1 MSIEKILSSAP
12 VVPVVVIE
20 KLEDA
25 APLARAL
32 YNGGLKALEIT
43 LRTPIAA
50 EAVKL
55 MKEAV
60 PEAYV
65 GTGTVIDKAT
75 FNASVEAGADFMVS
89 PGVNDELLALAKES
103 DIPFLP
109 GAATPSEVMK
119 LASQGFK
126 FLKFFPAEAAGGTAM
141 LKSIG
146 GPLPQVTFC
155 PTGGISL
162 ETAPNYLALKNVICV
177 GGTWML
183 DKQLIEN
190 KDWQAIEA
198 LARQASLYQDA
209 LIPLEFALVN

>member
-1 MSIEKILSSAP
+1 MSIEKILASAP

-55 MKEAV
+55 MKAEV

-65 GTGTVIDKAT
+65 GTGTVVDKAS
-75 FNASVEAGADFMVS
+75 FDASVAAGADFMVS
-89 PGVNDELLALAKES
+89 PGVNDELLALAKET

-119 LASQGFK
+119 LASHGFK

-162 ETAPNYLALKNVICV
+162 ATAPNYLALSNVICV

-183 DKQLIEN
+183 DKKLIEN
-190 KDWQAIEA
+190 KDWQAIET
-198 LARQASLYQDA
+198 LARQAS
-209 LIPLEFALVN
+209 EVK

>member
-65 GTGTVIDKAT
+65 GTGTVVDKET

-89 PGVNDELLALAKES
+89 PGVNDELLALAKDT

-119 LASQGFK
+119 LASHGFK

-198 LARQASLYQDA
+198 LARQAS
-209 LIPLEFALVN
+209 EVK

>member
-65 GTGTVIDKAT
+65 GTGTVVDKAT

-89 PGVNDELLALAKES
+89 PGVNDELLALAKDT

-198 LARQASLYQDA
+198 LARQAS
-209 LIPLEFALVN
+209 EVK

>member
-1 MSIEKILSSAP
+1 MSIKEILSAAP
-12 VVPVVVIE
+12 VVPVIVIDD
-20 KLEDA
+20 LEDA
-25 APLARAL
+25 VPLAQALYRGGLRAL
-32 YNGGLKALEIT
+32 EVT
-43 LRTPIAA
+43 LRTPVAA
-50 EAVKL
+50 QAVKA

-65 GTGTVIDKAT
+65 GTGTVVDKAS
-75 FNASVEAGADFMVS
+75 FDASVEAGADFMVS
-89 PGVNDELLALAKES
+89 PGVSSELLALAKDS

-109 GAATPSEVMK
+109 GAATPSEAME
-119 LASQGFK
+119 LAAQGFK

-183 DKQLIEN
+183 DKTLIAN

-198 LARQASLYQDA
+198 LARQAS
-209 LIPLEFALVN
+209 EVN

>member
-1 MSIEKILSSAP
+1 MSIENILTSAP

-20 KLEDA
+20 NLEDA
-25 APLARAL
+25 APLAKAL

-43 LRTPIAA
+43 LRTPVAA

-75 FNASVEAGADFMVS
+75 FEASVAAGADFMVS
-89 PGVNDELLALAKES
+89 PGVNDELLALAKET

-109 GAATPSEVMK
+109 GAATPSEVMN
-119 LASQGFK
+119 LASHGFK
-126 FLKFFPAEAAGGTAM
+126 FLKFFPAEAAGGAQM

-146 GPLPQVTFC
+146 GPLPQVKFC

-162 ETAPNYLALKNVICV
+162 ATAPKYLALKNVVCV

-183 DKQLIEN
+183 DKELIAN

-198 LARQASLYQDA
+198 LAKQAS
-209 LIPLEFALVN
+209 EVK

>member
-1 MSIEKILSSAP
+1 MSIENILTSAP

-20 KLEDA
+20 NLEDA
-25 APLARAL
+25 VPLAKAL

-43 LRTPIAA
+43 LRTPVAA

-60 PEAYV
+60 PDAYV
-65 GTGTVIDKAT
+65 GTGTVIDKET
-75 FNASVEAGADFMVS
+75 FEASVAAGADFMVS
-89 PGVNDELLALAKES
+89 PGVNDELLTLAKET

-109 GAATPSEVMK
+109 GAATPSEVMN
-119 LASQGFK
+119 LASHGFK
-126 FLKFFPAEAAGGTAM
+126 FLKFFPAEAAGGAPM

-146 GPLPQVTFC
+146 GPLPQVKFC

-162 ETAPNYLALKNVICV
+162 ATAPKYLALNNVMCV

-183 DKQLIEN
+183 DKELIAN

-198 LARQASLYQDA
+198 LAKQAS
-209 LIPLEFALVN
+209 EVK

>member
-1 MSIEKILSSAP
+1 MSIEKILASAP
-12 VVPVVVIE
+12 VVPVVVIDN
-20 KLEDA
+20 LEDA

-32 YNGGLKALEIT
+32 YSGGLKALEIT

-50 EAVKL
+50 AAVKL
-55 MKEAV
+55 MKAEV

-65 GTGTVIDKAT
+65 GTGTVVDKAS
-75 FNASVEAGADFMVS
+75 FEASVAAGADFMVS
-89 PGVNDELLALAKES
+89 PGVNDELLALAKET

-119 LASQGFK
+119 LASHGFK

-162 ETAPNYLALKNVICV
+162 ATAPSYLALSNVICV

-183 DKQLIEN
+183 DKKLIEN

-198 LARQASLYQDA
+198 LARQASE
-209 LIPLEFALVN
+209 IK

>member
-65 GTGTVIDKAT
+65 GTGTVVDKAT
-75 FNASVEAGADFMVS
+75 FNASVKAGADFMVS

-126 FLKFFPAEAAGGTAM
+126 FQKFFPAEAAGGTAM

-198 LARQASLYQDA
+198 LARQAS
-209 LIPLEFALVN
+209 EVK

>member
-65 GTGTVIDKAT
+65 GTGTVVDKAT

-89 PGVNDELLALAKES
+89 PGVNDELLALAKDS

-119 LASQGFK
+119 LASHGFK

-198 LARQASLYQDA
+198 LARQAS
-209 LIPLEFALVN
+209 EVK

>member
-55 MKEAV
+55 MKEAI

-65 GTGTVIDKAT
+65 GTGTVVDKAT
-75 FNASVEAGADFMVS
+75 FNASFEAGADFMVS
-89 PGVNDELLALAKES
+89 PGVNDELLALAKDT

-119 LASQGFK
+119 LASHGFK

-198 LARQASLYQDA
+198 LARQAS
-209 LIPLEFALVN
+209 EVK

>member
-12 VVPVVVIE
+12 VVPVVVIDN
-20 KLEDA
+20 LEDA
-25 APLARAL
+25 APLAQAL

-50 EAVKL
+50 QAVKI
-55 MKEAV
+55 MKETV
-60 PEAYV
+60 PDAYV
-65 GTGTVIDKAT
+65 GTGTVVDRAT
-75 FNASVEAGADFMVS
+75 FEASVAAGADFMVS

-119 LASQGFK
+119 LASAGFK
-126 FLKFFPAEAAGGTAM
+126 YLKFFPAEAAGGAPM

-146 GPLPQVTFC
+146 GPLPHITFC
-155 PTGGISL
+155 PTGGITL
-162 ETAPNYLALKNVICV
+162 ESAPKYLALNNVICV

-183 DKQLIEN
+183 DKQLIAN

-198 LARQASLYQDA
+198 LAKQAS
-209 LIPLEFALVN
+209 EVK

>member
-1 MSIEKILSSAP
+1 MSIEKILASAP
-12 VVPVVVIE
+12 VVPVVVID

-25 APLARAL
+25 APLAKAL
-32 YNGGLKALEIT
+32 FNGGLKALEIT

-50 EAVKL
+50 QAVKL

-65 GTGTVIDKAT
+65 GTGTVIDKAS
-75 FNASVEAGADFMVS
+75 FDASVEAGADFMVS
-89 PGVNDELLALAKES
+89 PGVNDELIALAKS
-103 DIPFLP
+103 TDIPFLP

-119 LASQGFK
+119 LASHGFK

-146 GPLPQVTFC
+146 APIPNITFC
-155 PTGGISL
+155 PTGGITL
-162 ETAPNYLALKNVICV
+162 ATAPDYLALKNVICV

-183 DKQLIEN
+183 DKQLIES

-198 LARQASLYQDA
+198 LARQAS
-209 LIPLEFALVN
+209 EVK

>member
-65 GTGTVIDKAT
+65 GTGTVVDKAT

-89 PGVNDELLALAKES
+89 PGVNDELLALAKDT

-162 ETAPNYLALKNVICV
+162 DTAPNYLALKNVICV

-198 LARQASLYQDA
+198 LARQAS
-209 LIPLEFALVN
+209 EVK

>member
-1 MSIEKILSSAP
+1 MSIENILTSAP

-20 KLEDA
+20 NLEDA
-25 APLARAL
+25 VPLAKAL

-43 LRTPIAA
+43 LRTPVAA
-50 EAVKL
+50 EAEKL

-75 FNASVEAGADFMVS
+75 FEASVAAGADFMVS
-89 PGVNDELLALAKES
+89 PGVNDELLALARET

-109 GAATPSEVMK
+109 GAATPSEVMN
-119 LASQGFK
+119 LASYGFK
-126 FLKFFPAEAAGGTAM
+126 FLKFFPAEAAGGAPM

-146 GPLPQVTFC
+146 GPLPQIKFC

-162 ETAPNYLALKNVICV
+162 ATASKYLALNNVVCV

-183 DKQLIEN
+183 DKELIAN

-198 LARQASLYQDA
+198 LAKQAS
-209 LIPLEFALVN
+209 EVK

>member
-1 MSIEKILSSAP
+1 MRNKMSIENILTSAP

-20 KLEDA
+20 NLEDA
-25 APLARAL
+25 VPLAKAL

-43 LRTPIAA
+43 LRTPVAA

-60 PEAYV
+60 PDAYV
-65 GTGTVIDKAT
+65 GTGTVIDKET
-75 FNASVEAGADFMVS
+75 FEASVAAGADFMVS
-89 PGVNDELLALAKES
+89 PGVNDELLTLAKET

-109 GAATPSEVMK
+109 GAATPSEVMN
-119 LASQGFK
+119 LASHGFK
-126 FLKFFPAEAAGGTAM
+126 FLKFFPAEAAGGAPM

-146 GPLPQVTFC
+146 GPLPQVKFC

-162 ETAPNYLALKNVICV
+162 ATAPKYLALNNVMCV

-183 DKQLIEN
+183 DKELIAN

-198 LARQASLYQDA
+198 LAKQAS
-209 LIPLEFALVN
+209 EVK

>member
-1 MSIEKILSSAP
+1 MSIENILTSAP
-12 VVPVVVIE
+12 VVPVVVIDNI
-20 KLEDA
+20 EDA
-25 APLARAL
+25 VPLAKAL

-43 LRTPIAA
+43 LRTPVAA

-75 FNASVEAGADFMVS
+75 FEASVAAGADFMVS
-89 PGVNDELLALAKES
+89 PGVNDELLALAKET

-109 GAATPSEVMK
+109 GAATPSEVMN
-119 LASQGFK
+119 LASHGFK
-126 FLKFFPAEAAGGTAM
+126 FLKFFPAEAAGGAPM

-146 GPLPQVTFC
+146 GPLPQVKFC

-162 ETAPNYLALKNVICV
+162 ATAPKYLALNNVVCV

-183 DKQLIEN
+183 DKELIAN

-198 LARQASLYQDA
+198 LAKQAS
-209 LIPLEFALVN
+209 EVK

>member
-43 LRTPIAA
+43 LRTPVAA

-65 GTGTVIDKAT
+65 GTGTVVDKAT

-119 LASQGFK
+119 LASHGFK

-198 LARQASLYQDA
+198 LARQAS
-209 LIPLEFALVN
+209 EVK

>member
-65 GTGTVIDKAT
+65 GTGTVVDKAT
-75 FNASVEAGADFMVS
+75 FNASVEASADFMVS

-155 PTGGISL
+155 PTFYRFYKTGWLGS
-162 ETAPNYLALKNVICV
+162 
-177 GGTWML
+177 
-183 DKQLIEN
+183 
-190 KDWQAIEA
+190 
-198 LARQASLYQDA
+198 
-209 LIPLEFALVN
+209 

>member
-20 KLEDA
+20 ELEDA

-50 EAVKL
+50 EAVNL

-198 LARQASLYQDA
+198 LARQAS
-209 LIPLEFALVN
+209 EVK

>member
-1 MSIEKILSSAP
+1 MSIEKILASAP

-43 LRTPIAA
+43 LRTPVAV

-55 MKEAV
+55 MKAEV

-65 GTGTVIDKAT
+65 GTGTVVDKAS
-75 FNASVEAGADFMVS
+75 FDASVEAGADFMVS
-89 PGVNDELLALAKES
+89 PGVSDELLALAKDS

-109 GAATPSEVMK
+109 GAATASEVMQ
-119 LASQGFK
+119 LASHGFK
-126 FLKFFPAEAAGGTAM
+126 YLKFFPAEAAGGTAM

-146 GPLPQVTFC
+146 GPLPHITFC

-162 ETAPNYLALKNVICV
+162 ATAPNYLALNNVICV

-183 DKQLIEN
+183 DKHLIEN

-198 LARQASLYQDA
+198 LARQASEVKQESKND
-209 LIPLEFALVN
+209 

>member
-1 MSIEKILSSAP
+1 MSIKEILSAAP
-12 VVPVVVIE
+12 VVPVIVIE
-20 KLEDA
+20 DLEDA
-25 APLARAL
+25 VPLAQALYRGGLRAL
-32 YNGGLKALEIT
+32 EVT
-43 LRTPIAA
+43 LRTPVAA
-50 EAVKL
+50 QAVKA

-65 GTGTVIDKAT
+65 GTGTVVDKAS
-75 FNASVEAGADFMVS
+75 FDASVEAGADFMVS
-89 PGVNDELLALAKES
+89 PGVSSELLALAKGS

-109 GAATPSEVMK
+109 GAATPSEAME
-119 LASQGFK
+119 LAAQGFK

-162 ETAPNYLALKNVICV
+162 TTAPDYLALKNVICV

-183 DKQLIEN
+183 DKALIAN

-198 LARQASLYQDA
+198 LARQAS
-209 LIPLEFALVN
+209 EVN

>member
-65 GTGTVIDKAT
+65 GTGTVVDKAT
-75 FNASVEAGADFMVS
+75 FNASFEAGADFMVS
-89 PGVNDELLALAKES
+89 PGVNDELLALAKDT

-119 LASQGFK
+119 LASHGFK

-198 LARQASLYQDA
+198 LARQAS
-209 LIPLEFALVN
+209 EVK

>member
-89 PGVNDELLALAKES
+89 PGVNDELLALAKDT

-119 LASQGFK
+119 LASHGFK

-198 LARQASLYQDA
+198 LARQAS
-209 LIPLEFALVN
+209 EVK

>member
-1 MSIEKILSSAP
+1 MMNIEAILSSAP
-12 VVPVVVIE
+12 VVPVVVIDN
-20 KLEDA
+20 LEDA

-32 YNGGLKALEIT
+32 YNGGLRALEIT
-43 LRTPIAA
+43 LRTPVAA

-55 MKEAV
+55 MKQAV

-65 GTGTVIDKAT
+65 GTGTVVDKAT
-75 FNASVEAGADFMVS
+75 FEASVAAGADFMVS
-89 PGVNDELLALAKES
+89 PGVTDELIELAKS
-103 DIPFLP
+103 TDIPFLP
-109 GAATPSEVMK
+109 GAATPSEVMR
-119 LASQGFK
+119 LVSHGFK
-126 FLKFFPAEAAGGTAM
+126 FLKFFPAEAAGGVPM

-162 ETAPNYLALKNVICV
+162 ETAPKYLSLSNVICV

-183 DKQLIEN
+183 DKQLIAN

-198 LARQASLYQDA
+198 LAKQASQ
-209 LIPLEFALVN
+209 IK

>member
-198 LARQASLYQDA
+198 LARQAS
-209 LIPLEFALVN
+209 EVK

>member
-1 MSIEKILSSAP
+1 MSIEKILASAS
-12 VVPVVVIE
+12 VVPVVVIDN
-20 KLEDA
+20 LEDA
-25 APLARAL
+25 APLAKAL

-50 EAVKL
+50 QAVKL

-60 PEAYV
+60 PQAYV
-65 GTGTVIDKAT
+65 GTGTVIDKAS
-75 FNASVEAGADFMVS
+75 FDASVEAGADFMVS
-89 PGVNDELLALAKES
+89 PGVNEELITLAKSS

-109 GAATPSEVMK
+109 GAATPSEVMT
-119 LASQGFK
+119 LASHGFK

-146 GPLPQVTFC
+146 APIPQITFC
-155 PTGGISL
+155 PTGGITL
-162 ETAPNYLALKNVICV
+162 ATAPDYLALNNVICV

-183 DKQLIEN
+183 DKQLIQN

-198 LARQASLYQDA
+198 LARQAS
-209 LIPLEFALVN
+209 EVK

>member
-1 MSIEKILSSAP
+1 MNIEAILSSAP
-12 VVPVVVIE
+12 VVPVVVIDN
-20 KLEDA
+20 LEDA

-32 YNGGLKALEIT
+32 YNGGLRALEIT
-43 LRTPIAA
+43 LRTPVAA

-55 MKEAV
+55 MKQAV

-65 GTGTVIDKAT
+65 GTGTVVDKAT
-75 FNASVEAGADFMVS
+75 FEASVAAGADFMVS
-89 PGVNDELLALAKES
+89 PGVTDELIELAKS
-103 DIPFLP
+103 TDIPFLP
-109 GAATPSEVMK
+109 GAATPSEVMR
-119 LASQGFK
+119 LVSHGFK
-126 FLKFFPAEAAGGTAM
+126 FLKFFPAEAAGGVPM

-162 ETAPNYLALKNVICV
+162 ETAPKYLSLSNVICV

-183 DKQLIEN
+183 DKQLIAN

-198 LARQASLYQDA
+198 LAKQASQ
-209 LIPLEFALVN
+209 IK

>member
-20 KLEDA
+20 KLADA

-65 GTGTVIDKAT
+65 GTGTVVDKAT

-119 LASQGFK
+119 LVSHGFK

-198 LARQASLYQDA
+198 LARQAS
-209 LIPLEFALVN
+209 EVK